1 MVAVLLTTAPI
12 AAALMLAEAAV
23 PVVKG
28 IVEVVEVF
36 LVTHTLVVVVARE
49 GRGLL
54 LIPITLLAEFT
65 KQVLAVMV

>member
-1 MVAVLLTTAPI
+1 LLP
-12 AAALMLAEAAV
+12 EAAV
-23 PVVKG
+23 PLVKG
-28 IVEVVEVF
+28 IVEVLEVI

-49 GRGLL
+49 GRDLL